1 MIGEAL
7 LVLQAAAVQ
16 PSAPEASPGPFG
28 VAALSE
34 EVLARQRG
42 GIRLPGGIDVSL
54 SVDTVT
60 AIDGR
65 VVLQTITRIAET
77 APTVTAYA
85 PVGGGGIASPAMAQT
100 TQGTAPG
107 VSYDPRNGMTVTATI
122 PAVSLIMSKDS
133 RNGAPAAIPGLQA
146 VDLANSAATPNGVVR
161 QVGEGGGSG
170 GVELQG
176 LDFSVMHLTGSA
188 MGATI
193 LNSGSDRAIETSTT
207 LYMDLSNAGPD
218 LIGSSMLRV
227 EDIGLLAVGSRF

>member
-7 LVLQAAAVQ
+7 LVLEAAVVQ

-28 VAALSE
+28 GAALSE

-42 GIRLPGGIDVSL
+42 GIRLPSGIDVSL

-85 PVGGGGIASPAMAQT
+85 PAGGGGVASPTGAQT
-100 TQGTAPG
+100 TQGTAPDI
-107 VSYDPRNGMTVTATI
+107 SYDPRNGMTVTATI
-122 PAVSLIMSKDS
+122 PAVSLIVSKDS

-146 VDLANSAATPNGVVR
+146 VDLANSAATPNGVV
-161 QVGEGGGSG
+161 QQIGEGGSG

-176 LDFSVMHLTGSA
+176 LDFRVMHLTGSA

-218 LIGSSMLRV
+218 VIGSSMLRV